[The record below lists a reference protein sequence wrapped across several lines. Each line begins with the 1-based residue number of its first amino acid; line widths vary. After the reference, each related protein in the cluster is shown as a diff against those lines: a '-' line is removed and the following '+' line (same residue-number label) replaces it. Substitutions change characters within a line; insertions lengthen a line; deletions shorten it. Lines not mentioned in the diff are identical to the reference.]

1 MLKLAHEYE
10 KELDSLLYQHFY
22 DKKNQWYYG
31 GEDSKQRM
39 RIVLDKVQFVSVD
52 KDGKFN
58 GFISC
63 RYRKE
68 EHKITGLV
76 LISFNNN
83 NPALMKDL
91 IAFFYTMYKEYEV
104 ESLSFAIYR
113 DAPFYPQALK
123 AMNMFGKP
131 IIEQSDKRYKLADGL
146 LHYLDRFT
154 LEASTINFAKAE
166 KFLRIGEQNE

>member
-1 MLKLAHEYE
+1 
-10 KELDSLLYQHFY
+10 
-22 DKKNQWYYG
+22 
-31 GEDSKQRM
+31 M
-39 RIVLDKVQFVSVD
+39 RIVKDKMQYVSVD

-63 RYRKE
+63 RYKEE
-68 EHKITGLV
+68 EHKATALV

-91 IAFFYTMYKEYEV
+91 ISFFYMMYKDYETK
-104 ESLSFAIYR
+104 SLSFAIYR

-131 IIEQSDKRYKLADGL
+131 IIKQSDRRYKLADGL
-146 LHYLDRFT
+146 LHYLDSFT
-154 LEASTINFAKAE
+154 LEASTIDFDKAE
-166 KFLRIGEQNE
+166 KFLRVGEQNG

>member
-10 KELDSLLYQHFY
+10 KELNSLLYQHFY

-31 GEDSKQRM
+31 GEDHKQRM
-39 RIVLDKVQFVSVD
+39 RIASDKVQFVSVD

-68 EHKITGLV
+68 EHKIAGLV

-83 NPALMKDL
+83 NPMLMKDL

-123 AMNMFGKP
+123 AMNKFGKP
-131 IIEQSDKRYKLADGL
+131 IIEQSDRRYKLADGL
-146 LHYLDRFT
+146 LHYLDYFT
-154 LEASTINFAKAE
+154 LEASTIDFAKAE
-166 KFLRIGEQNE
+166 KFLRVGEQNE